1 MAELTIDSSL
11 WLRPLRPA
19 PDTAKVQLLCFPHAG
34 GSAGFFRP
42 LASRFPADV
51 DVRGVQY
58 PGRQDRRAEPALE
71 DINLL
76 ADRIHEAF
84 RPPDG
89 LPYAFFGHS
98 LGAVVAFEVARRL
111 ERDGDRTPAVLFTSA
126 RRAPSRSGGEQVHL
140 LDDDQVVA
148 EIQALSG
155 TSADLLLDDE
165 LVRMVLPAI
174 RSDYRAIETYRL
186 APDATPLRTP
196 IVALIGGSD
205 PRVDIDETAAWSEHT
220 TADFD
225 LHVFPGGHFYLSD
238 QPTETAVATTV
249 TTHLQP
255 HLRAAIRSGR

>member
-19 PDTAKVQLLCFPHAG
+19 PNPANARVRLLCFPHAG
-34 GSAGFFRP
+34 GSASFFRP
-42 LASRFPADV
+42 LAGRFDADV
-51 DVRGVQY
+51 DVQAVQY

-71 DINLL
+71 DIGLL

-84 RPPDG
+84 RPPEG

-111 ERDGDRTPAVLFTSA
+111 ERDGERTPVVLFASA
-126 RRAPSRSGGEQVHL
+126 RRAPSRAGGEQVHL

-186 APDATPLRTP
+186 SPDATPLSTP

-205 PRVDIDETAAWSEHT
+205 PRVDVEESAAWSEHT
-220 TADFD
+220 SAGFD
-225 LHVFPGGHFYLSD
+225 LQVFPGGHFYLSD
-238 QPTETAVATTV
+238 RPTEASVATAV
-249 TTHLQP
+249 TTHL
-255 HLRAAIRSGR
+255 RSRL